1 MEPGDLVSSYT
12 ATHFPCRNLAT
23 THVHKI
29 PSGTLGILLST
40 RTDEYGSRRALIFIR
55 ESVHEIYADLLEPAR

>member
-1 MEPGDLVSSYT
+1 V
-12 ATHFPCRNLAT
+12 AT

-55 ESVHEIYADLLEPAR
+55 EGVHEIYADLLEPAR